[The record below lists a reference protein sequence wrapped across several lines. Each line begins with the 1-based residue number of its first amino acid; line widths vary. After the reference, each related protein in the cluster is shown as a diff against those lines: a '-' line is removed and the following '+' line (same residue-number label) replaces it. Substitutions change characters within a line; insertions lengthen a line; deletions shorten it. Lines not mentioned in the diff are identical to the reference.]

1 MQYHQ
6 TVVQRQLDFGDVK
19 NVVEIKRVSVM
30 PSTTTFYR

>member
-1 MQYHQ
+1 M
-6 TVVQRQLDFGDVK
+6 DFGDVK